1 MSSSSGEQPT
11 LRPLQVEDLSFHI
24 ANPKSLNLS
33 DPGTGK
39 TPTVCVLIYYWYVE
53 KNWKT
58 VWSQPKSLLYK
69 NRDEL
74 LRFTD
79 FKPEDVEVLET
90 DILQAKP
97 SEQRSLAKFMK
108 TGKGRFP
115 KRYRKYRRFW
125 DRLAAGE
132 TIDLIAESTAKVIL
146 CGFRFMARFWN
157 RLLHWGAKAVAIDEL
172 HMGYGTHDSQNTESL
187 FAMMR
192 VCEGFVGMTGTL
204 LNGRL
209 DSVYPAIHVIEP
221 RYYGSYSGFR
231 YQHVAFED
239 EYGRVLSWKNE
250 GKIGQ
255 ILLAHSVRHT
265 FFEVYGE
272 EPVVYL
278 PDRVEMGEQMREKYD
293 EFAEMAMLELEDGWL
308 DGSLPGVNTIRARQI
323 IAHPESMGLCSDEET
338 GKDQRLRVHVTD
350 AIERDENLL
359 IFSVHIAEQERI
371 VRLLE
376 SMGRRVGLFN
386 SNTPVAERVRLDQA
400 FRAGLIDDI
409 VGSPETM
416 AVGYNWEHVD
426 HVIFASMDYTD
437 VTFLQAYR
445 RASRGTRTTTLRV
458 TIMLYDD
465 SIDYRVLD
473 INYQKSVLAN
483 KVDSTRPIL
492 TWIKDIV

>member
-1 MSSSSGEQPT
+1 MSDDTVT
-11 LRPLQVEDLSFHI
+11 LRPYQMEDLTFHI
-24 ANPKSLNLS
+24 ANPRSLNLS

-53 KNWKT
+53 HNWKT
-58 VWSQPKSLLYK
+58 VWVQPKSLLYK

-79 FKPEDVEVLET
+79 FKPEDVEVLEV
-90 DILQAKP
+90 DSLQAKP
-97 SEQRSLAKFMK
+97 SEQRSLTAFLKA
-108 TGKGRFP
+108 GKGRIP
-115 KRYRKYRRFW
+115 KRFLKYRRFW
-125 DRLAAGE
+125 PRLAAGD
-132 TIDLIAESTAKVIL
+132 TIDLISESQAKVIL

-157 RLLHWGAKAVAIDEL
+157 RLLHWGAMAVAVDEL
-172 HMGYGTHDSQNTESL
+172 HMGYGSHESQNTQSL
-187 FAMMR
+187 FAMMK

-221 RYYGSYSGFR
+221 RYYGSYGGFR
-231 YQHVAFED
+231 YQHVSFED
-239 EYGRVLSWKNE
+239 EYGRVLAWKNE
-250 GKIGQ
+250 AKIGQ
-255 ILLAHSVRHT
+255 ILLAHGVRHT
-265 FFEVYGE
+265 FQEVYGE

-278 PDRVEMGEQMREKYD
+278 PDRVEMGEQMREAYD

-323 IAHPESMGLCSDEET
+323 IAHPETMGLCKDEET
-338 GKDQRLRVHVTD
+338 AKDERLRIHVQD
-350 AIERDENLL
+350 AIERGDQLL
-359 IFSVHIAEQERI
+359 LFSVHVAEQERL
-371 VRLLE
+371 VRLLT

-386 SNTPVAERVRLDQA
+386 SNTSTAERARLDKA
-400 FRAGLIDDI
+400 FRLGQIDDI

-416 AVGYNWEHVD
+416 AVGWNWEHVN
-426 HVIFASMDYTD
+426 HVIFVSMDYTD

-458 TIMLYDD
+458 TIMLYED

-473 INYQKSVLAN
+473 INYDKSVIAN
-483 KVDSTRPIL
+483 KVDSTRPVL
-492 TWIKDIV
+492 TWIKDMV